1 MLNQGAIQDLL
12 NLSNPANMSGRKMW
26 VFDGGNMM
34 TAMNW
39 FKKITG
45 VQFLLPIPIGGPGGE
60 MPTGAATDT
69 KSVGALQ
76 SYQGDVGDKAV
87 TVTLR
92 GGSSSTLDGAWGNP
106 HNGPPTIEIAD
117 ARNLIAVPTCQTF
130 LKATK
135 KVIVEIKF
143 TTRADQTPVKIK

>member
-1 MLNQGAIQDLL
+1 MLYQAALYDLL
-12 NLSNPANMSGRKMW
+12 NLPNPANMSGRIMC
-26 VFDGGNMM
+26 VFDGGTTL
-34 TAMNW
+34 TAMNG
-39 FKKITG
+39 FKHVTG

-76 SYQGDVGDKAV
+76 SYQGDVGGKAV

-92 GGSSSTLDGAWGNP
+92 VGSSSTIDGAWGNP

-117 ARNLIAVPTCQTF
+117 ARNLIDVPTCQTF